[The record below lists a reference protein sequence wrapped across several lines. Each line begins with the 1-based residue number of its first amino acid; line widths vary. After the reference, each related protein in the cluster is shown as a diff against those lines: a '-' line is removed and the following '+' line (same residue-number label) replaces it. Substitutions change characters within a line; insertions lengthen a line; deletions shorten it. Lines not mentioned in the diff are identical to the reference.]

1 MPASGKYIA
10 AVGRDKTAARQSATA
25 QCAVL
30 AARSAAGWTL
40 IELVITMTVMA
51 ILSVGVIPLVK
62 TAVKRQHEYELR
74 AALRQMR
81 EAIKEFHRDT
91 VGMANNPL
99 GAPTGLNTT
108 TPAPNAQNATP
119 QGGPTTIDPRSKVVI
134 ADSTIF
140 GVDNVEHY
148 PPSLD
153 LLVQGVSV
161 VPRMPLGGVPNINQS
176 PLDSSG
182 SGGLLANKKKVYL
195 RKIPIDPMTGKDDWC
210 LHTPFDDPGTCS
222 DNPDA
227 GIFDVT
233 SKADGTALDGTKY
246 SDW

>member
-1 MPASGKYIA
+1 MTAEGRRQNAERRTQNAEGRESDAAACCLLPAA
-10 AVGRDKTAARQSATA
+10 F
-25 QCAVL
+25 
-30 AARSAAGWTL
+30 RSAAGWTL
-40 IELVITMTVMA
+40 IELVITMTVLA

-81 EAIKEFHRDT
+81 EAIKDFHRDT
-91 VGMANNPL
+91 VGMPNNPL
-99 GAPTGLNTT
+99 GSPTGLNTT
-108 TPAPNAQNATP
+108 TPAPNPPNVAP
-119 QGGPTTIDPRSKVVI
+119 QGPAMIDPRSKVVI

-140 GVDNVEHY
+140 GVDNIERY

-153 LLVQGVSV
+153 TLVQGVSV

-176 PLDSSG
+176 PTETT
-182 SGGLLANKKKVYL
+182 GGLLANKKKIYL

-210 LHTPFDDPGTCS
+210 LHSPFDEPGTCS
-222 DNPDA
+222 DNADA

-233 SKADGTALDGTKY
+233 SKSEGTALDGTKY